1 MNNLT
6 RFYLVRHVETANNV
20 SRVIQGHQDSPLTE
34 NGIKQA
40 EELGK
45 KLKKIKFDL
54 VFSSDILRAKR
65 TAEIVAKEQNL
76 EIEASEMLR
85 ERNWGELEGKTSEYY
100 NKTYREYVN
109 SLSHEERFKKE
120 IVRGFE
126 SDEKMMSRFITFLR
140 ETALANPGK
149 NILIFSHGAILRT
162 FLIHL
167 GFGTYQNLRGGAV
180 DNAGHIVVESD
191 GVEFFIKETE
201 GVHFSVQLP

>member
-6 RFYLVRHVETANNV
+6 TFYLVRHAETESNV
-20 SRVIQGHQDSPLTE
+20 SHVIQGHQDSPLTE

-40 EELGK
+40 EELGQ
-45 KLKKIKFDL
+45 KLKDIKFDL

-76 EIEASEMLR
+76 EIEASKMLR
-85 ERNWGELEGKTSEYY
+85 ERNWGELEGKTSEHYI
-100 NKTYREYVN
+100 NTYREYVD
-109 SLSHEERFKKE
+109 SLSKEERFKKE

-149 NILIFSHGAILRT
+149 NILIFSHGVILRT

-167 GFGTYQNLRGGAV
+167 GFGTYQNLQGGAIE
-180 DNAGHIVVESD
+180 NAGYIVVESD
-191 GVEFFIKETE
+191 GVDFFIKGTE
-201 GVHFSVQLP
+201 GVHLNVHLR